1 MCYKR
6 REAEWHSP
14 GSCSPPLTCLLSPL
28 SIVDHSMFE
37 NLNTTLTPKLQSS
50 RSFPHLSRSAA
61 PSSVTPGSAEAGGPG
76 LRVGS
81 SQHLKNL
88 GKAMGA
94 KVNDLLRR
102 KESSSLG
109 SVGVMEINKTV
120 GAQLPGGEDAAC
132 EAWLE
137 DER

>member
-1 MCYKR
+1 
-6 REAEWHSP
+6 
-14 GSCSPPLTCLLSPL
+14 
-28 SIVDHSMFE
+28 MFE
-37 NLNTTLTPKLQSS
+37 NLNTAVTPKLQSS
-50 RSFPHLSRSAA
+50 RSFPHLSRSVA
-61 PSSVTPGSAEAGGPG
+61 PNSITPGSAEPGGPG

-109 SVGVMEINKTV
+109 SVGVTEINKTA
-120 GAQLPGGEDAAC
+120 GAQLAGGEDAAC
-132 EAWLE
+132 GAWLE